1 MFTRWVNNNPY
12 SDYSDADQA
21 ALMEATLKLLFSHPS
36 VKGIT
41 LWGFWEGN
49 IWIPNSGAPS
59 WLCWVGLVGAPRG
72 VRAAAGKARRSHP
85 PKTKPTK

>member
-1 MFTRWVNNNPY
+1 VANSPY

-21 ALMEATLKLLFSHPS
+21 ALMESTLRLLFSHPA

-49 IWIPNSGAPS
+49 IWIPNSGAF
-59 WLCWVGLVGAPRG
+59 CG
-72 VRAAAGKARRSHP
+72 
-85 PKTKPTK
+85 

>member
-1 MFTRWVNNNPY
+1 MSGSPY

-21 ALMEATLKLLFSHPS
+21 ALMDATLRLLFSHPA

-49 IWIPNSGAPS
+49 IWIPNSGEHDYFGVARVAGGTAAP
-59 WLCWVGLVGAPRG
+59 
-72 VRAAAGKARRSHP
+72 
-85 PKTKPTK
+85 